1 MLSAAALPT
10 VAVMARPTTSESPPA
25 GQAGARNRARTD
37 RADDDGSVGSDGGH
51 DGFVV
56 VPEAAQASADAP

>member
-10 VAVMARPTTSESPPA
+10 VAVMARPHDQQVA
-25 GQAGARNRARTD
+25 ACGLAGARDDARVGRAE
-37 RADDDGSVGSDGGH
+37 DDGSAEADGGD

-56 VPEAAQASADAP
+56 GPEVAEASAEPA

>member
-25 GQAGARNRARTD
+25 GHARDDARTG
-37 RADDDGSVGSDGGH
+37 RADDDGSVEPDGGD

-56 VPEAAQASADAP
+56 VPEAAEASADEP